1 MHKYREPVPVNL
13 GTTRK
18 WKKKKRR
25 RRKANMSTMKK
36 KMTQTLRRKTKR
48 ITKIKA

>member
-1 MHKYREPVPVNL
+1 MHKYRELVPVNL
-13 GTTRK
+13 GTTRRR
-18 WKKKKRR
+18 KKKRR

-36 KMTQTLRRKTKR
+36 KMTLTLRRKTKR